1 MKVLIVDDEFVS
13 RKKAQQ
19 ILSQF
24 AECDVAINGKEA
36 IEAFSL
42 AHNEEQ
48 PYDLVTMDIIMPD
61 MDGIQAL
68 KEIRA
73 WEEEHGIPL
82 GRGVKILMLTGNKKP
97 EAVLASYAE
106 GCEDYLVKPF
116 NRQKLV
122 QMLNHIGFKQ
132 IV

>member
-13 RKKAQQ
+13 RKKAQK

-24 AECDVAINGKEA
+24 AECDVAMHGKEA
-36 IEAFSL
+36 LEAFKI
-42 AHNEEQ
+42 AHHEGQ
-48 PYDLVTMDIIMPD
+48 PYDLITMDIIMPD
-61 MDGIQAL
+61 MDGIEAL
-68 KEIRA
+68 KRVRA

-97 EAVLASYAE
+97 DAVLTSYAE

-116 NRQKLV
+116 NREKLV
-122 QMLNHIGFKQ
+122 LMLNGLGFKQ
-132 IV
+132 IH